1 MAAGYALAMTGKRTA
16 TPSARSDRNRIFRY
30 ADLKIVILMSIPMI
44 AIPEEL
50 GSNFLSLSA
59 VLNGLHIY

>member
-1 MAAGYALAMTGKRTA
+1 L
-16 TPSARSDRNRIFRY
+16 F
-30 ADLKIVILMSIPMI
+30 

-59 VLNGLHIY
+59 VLNTFFKTFRLEAAPVLKKVLESREDA